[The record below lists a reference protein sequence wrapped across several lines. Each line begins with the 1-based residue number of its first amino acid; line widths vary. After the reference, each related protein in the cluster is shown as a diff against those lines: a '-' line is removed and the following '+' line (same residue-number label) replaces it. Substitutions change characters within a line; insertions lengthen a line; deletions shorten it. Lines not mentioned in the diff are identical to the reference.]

1 MARTS
6 AMSSPVMLDLDAIRE
21 QINQELEIFFEQKL
35 QSLTQSGSGSRSMVE
50 NLREF
55 TLRPGKRIRPIMVL
69 IGYAAATGDVPPRE
83 VLRASLCTELLQ
95 SYLLIQDDWMDEDAM
110 RRGKPSMHFK
120 LRASFEDRQVADSV
134 SFLIS
139 DLASSFAEEL
149 LVLAPIPA
157 EARLA
162 ALKTYTWMHQQVV
175 CGQFLDVTHHSDVR
189 QIHELKTASYTVT
202 GPLLLGAGLGSGSDE
217 LATCLRNFGNA
228 IGLAFQARD
237 DYIGTFGSQAKSGK
251 LTNSDLQQKKS
262 TILLKLLQ
270 DHVRDAEQEELI
282 HLLSHDVL
290 NAQMATRIKDL
301 MIHHHIPD
309 MVETEIDKL
318 YQEAMEQLDRCSF
331 SDEAKGVLRK
341 IASLL
346 VHREG

>member
-6 AMSSPVMLDLDAIRE
+6 AMSFPAMLDLDAIRE

-35 QSLTQSGSGSRSMVE
+35 ESLAHSGLEARSMVE

-69 IGYAAATGDVPPRE
+69 IGYTAATGDVPPRE

-110 RRGKPSMHFK
+110 RRGKPSMHFQ
-120 LRASFEDRQVADSV
+120 LRATFEDRQVADSV

-149 LVLAPIPA
+149 LVLAPLPA

-175 CGQFLDVTHHSDVR
+175 CGQFLDVTQHSDV
-189 QIHELKTASYTVT
+189 QKIHELKTASYTVT
-202 GPLLLGAGLGSGSDE
+202 GPLLLGASLGGGSNE
-217 LATCLRNFGNA
+217 LVTTLRKFGNA

-237 DYIGTFGSQAKSGK
+237 DYIGTFGSHAKSGK

-262 TILLKLLQ
+262 TILLQLLQ
-270 DHVRDAEQEELI
+270 DHVRDAEQEELNR
-282 HLLSHDVL
+282 LLSHDAL
-290 NAQMATRIKDL
+290 NAQMASRVRDL
-301 MIHHHIPD
+301 MISHRIPE
-309 MVETEIDKL
+309 MVETEIEQL
-318 YQEAMEQLDRCSF
+318 YQEAMDQLDQCIF
-331 SDEAKGVLRK
+331 SGEAKDELRQL
-341 IASLL
+341 ASLL